1 MKKREDRLRRSGKTK
16 LPRWRAVA
24 SIVGGLALAFL
35 TYFFFLNWS
44 VVKNFDATSALLKGD
59 ILALQLAN
67 PNLDSLKA
75 SQAQVLSQ
83 LYQEQ
88 ETSAL
93 QFPSSKKAIA
103 KAIEIAN
110 QVNQE
115 IDLRYKSPSSSSL
128 FSSSP
133 QSSSSSSQSAQQM
146 TQERQEEAQSQQ
158 KLNSLLSSNTLN
170 PSSSSAD
177 SSTAVPQSQKVTK
190 PW

>member
-1 MKKREDRLRRSGKTK
+1 M
-16 LPRWRAVA
+16 AVC
-24 SIVGGLALAFL
+24 GGAALAFL

-88 ETSAL
+88 ATSAL

-103 KAIEIAN
+103 KAIELAN

-115 IDLRYKSPSSSSL
+115 IDLRYKSSSSSSGGSSSSL
-128 FSSSP
+128 SP
-133 QSSSSSSQSAQQM
+133 SPSSQSAQQM
-146 TQERQEEAQSQQ
+146 TQERQQEAQGQQ

>member
-16 LPRWRAVA
+16 LPRWRAVV

-115 IDLRYKSPSSSSL
+115 IDLRYKSSSSSSL
-128 FSSSP
+128 SSSSP
-133 QSSSSSSQSAQQM
+133 QSSSSSQSTQQM

>member
-16 LPRWRAVA
+16 LPRWRAVV

-115 IDLRYKSPSSSSL
+115 IDL
-128 FSSSP
+128 
-133 QSSSSSSQSAQQM
+133 
-146 TQERQEEAQSQQ
+146 
-158 KLNSLLSSNTLN
+158 
-170 PSSSSAD
+170 
-177 SSTAVPQSQKVTK
+177 
-190 PW
+190 

>member
-1 MKKREDRLRRSGKTK
+1 M
-16 LPRWRAVA
+16 
-24 SIVGGLALAFL
+24 SIFGGLAMAFL

-115 IDLRYKSPSSSSL
+115 IDLRYKSPSSSSQ
-128 FSSSP
+128 SP
-133 QSSSSSSQSAQQM
+133 SSSSQSARQM
-146 TQERQEEAQSQQ
+146 TQERQQEAQSQQ

-177 SSTAVPQSQKVTK
+177 SSAAVPQNQKVTK

>member
-1 MKKREDRLRRSGKTK
+1 M
-16 LPRWRAVA
+16 
-24 SIVGGLALAFL
+24 SIFGGLAMAFL

-115 IDLRYKSPSSSSL
+115 IDLRYKSPSSSSQSP
-128 FSSSP
+128 SSSS
-133 QSSSSSSQSAQQM
+133 QSPSSSSQSARQM
-146 TQERQEEAQSQQ
+146 TQERQQEAQSQQ

-177 SSTAVPQSQKVTK
+177 SSAAVPQNQKVTK

>member
-1 MKKREDRLRRSGKTK
+1 M
-16 LPRWRAVA
+16 
-24 SIVGGLALAFL
+24 SIFGGLAMAFL

-115 IDLRYKSPSSSSL
+115 IDLRYKSSSSS
-128 FSSSP
+128 SP
-133 QSSSSSSQSAQQM
+133 SSSSSQSARQM
-146 TQERQEEAQSQQ
+146 TQERQQEAQSQQ
-158 KLNSLLSSNTLN
+158 KLNSLLYSNTLN

-177 SSTAVPQSQKVTK
+177 SSAAVPQSQKVTK

>member
-1 MKKREDRLRRSGKTK
+1 MKKRQEGLRKSGKTK
-16 LPRWRAVA
+16 LPRWRVA
-24 SIVGGLALAFL
+24 LAACGGVAMAFL

-44 VVKNFDATSALLKGD
+44 VAKNFDGTSALLKGD
-59 ILALQLAN
+59 ILALQLTN

-93 QFPSSKKAIA
+93 QFPSSKRAIA
-103 KAIEIAN
+103 KAIELAN

-115 IDLRYKSPSSSSL
+115 IDLRYKSSSAASGQSSSSL
-128 FSSSP
+128 PSLSSRST
-133 QSSSSSSQSAQQM
+133 QQL
-146 TQERQEEAQSQQ
+146 TQERQQEAQAQQ

-177 SSTAVPQSQKVTK
+177 SSTAVPQKQKVTK

>member
-1 MKKREDRLRRSGKTK
+1 M
-16 LPRWRAVA
+16 AVF
-24 SIVGGLALAFL
+24 GGAGLAFL

-44 VVKNFDATSALLKGD
+44 VVKSFDATSALLKGD

-67 PNLDSLKA
+67 PNLSSLKA
-75 SQAQVLSQ
+75 SQSQVLSQ

-103 KAIEIAN
+103 KAIEVAN

-115 IDLRYKSPSSSSL
+115 IDLRYKASPSSAQ
-128 FSSSP
+128 SSSP
-133 QSSSSSSQSAQQM
+133 AGAPPSAQSQQQM
-146 TQERQEEAQSQQ
+146 TQERQQEAQSQQ
-158 KLNSLLSSNTLN
+158 KLNSLLSSNSVN
-170 PSSSSAD
+170 PSPSSAD
-177 SSTAVPQSQKVTK
+177 SSAAVPQSQRVTK

>member
-1 MKKREDRLRRSGKTK
+1 MRKRQEGLRRSGRTK
-16 LPRWRAVA
+16 LPKWRVVLA
-24 SIVGGLALAFL
+24 SCGGAALAFL

-44 VVKNFDATSALLKGD
+44 VAKNFEATSALLKSD

-67 PNLDSLKA
+67 PNLESLKE

-93 QFPSSKKAIA
+93 QLSSTKRAVE
-103 KAIEIAN
+103 KAIEVAN
-110 QVNQE
+110 QVSQE
-115 IDLRYKSPSSSSL
+115 IDLRYKSSPSGAGGA
-128 FSSSP
+128 FSSSAT
-133 QSSSSSSQSAQQM
+133 SSSQQNQAQR
-146 TQERQEEAQSQQ
+146 TQERQREAESQQ
-158 KLNSLLSSNTLN
+158 KLNTLLSSNTQN
-170 PSSSSAD
+170 TSSSAD

>member
-1 MKKREDRLRRSGKTK
+1 M
-16 LPRWRAVA
+16 A
-24 SIVGGLALAFL
+24 IFGGLAMAFL

-115 IDLRYKSPSSSSL
+115 IDLRYKSSSPSSLSSSS
-128 FSSSP
+128 S

-146 TQERQEEAQSQQ
+146 TQERQQEAQSQQ
-158 KLNSLLSSNTLN
+158 RLNSLLSSNTLN
-170 PSSSSAD
+170 PSSSSA
-177 SSTAVPQSQKVTK
+177 SSSAAVPQSQKVTK

>member
-1 MKKREDRLRRSGKTK
+1 M
-16 LPRWRAVA
+16 

-115 IDLRYKSPSSSSL
+115 IDLRYKSSSPSSLSSSSA
-128 FSSSP
+128 
-133 QSSSSSSQSAQQM
+133 QSSSSSQSTQQM

>member
-1 MKKREDRLRRSGKTK
+1 MKKREDRLRRSGRTK
-16 LPRWRAVA
+16 LPRWRVALAVC
-24 SIVGGLALAFL
+24 GGAVMAFL

-44 VVKNFDATSALLKGD
+44 VVNNFDATSALLKGD

-103 KAIEIAN
+103 KAIELAN

-115 IDLRYKSPSSSSL
+115 IDLRSRSSSASSLASSSS
-128 FSSSP
+128 S
-133 QSSSSSSQSAQQM
+133 QSAPSSQSAQQM
-146 TQERQEEAQSQQ
+146 TQERQQEVQNQQ